1 MPGSLRIRR
10 DLEAIVRAGI
20 DGVEP
25 GRLVE
30 RVLERDDDMR
40 PIRLLSAGKAAAAMG
55 AAASRVLG
63 PRIVEGL
70 IVSPELLAPAAR
82 FATITGGHPLPTVES
97 ERAGRR
103 ALALARSVRPEE
115 RLLCLLSGGASALM
129 AAPADG
135 ISLEDKKEATGLL
148 LRAGADITT
157 LNCVRKHLSD
167 IKGGGLALRSVSG
180 CHTLAISDVVGDD
193 LAVIGS
199 GPGVP
204 DGSSFADALEA
215 LRRFGGLEAYPT
227 AVLKRLRA
235 GAQGEVPET
244 LKPSDA
250 RAACATASVIGSRID
265 AMDGACAAAR
275 RLGYQVLRIDRPVIG
290 EAREAARE
298 LLWEIAMLVGPF
310 DVPVCVV
317 SSGET
322 TVHVTGS
329 GIGGRNQELALAA
342 AADLAAFGS
351 NAALAS
357 VGTDG
362 IDGPTD
368 AAGAFVDDGT
378 VERARR
384 LGLDPAA
391 FLAANDSNR
400 LFEAL
405 GDLFV
410 TGPTGTNVGDLQIF
424 LRE

>member
-1 MPGSLRIRR
+1 
-10 DLEAIVRAGI
+10 
-20 DGVEP
+20 
-25 GRLVE
+25 
-30 RVLERDDDMR
+30 
-40 PIRLLSAGKAAAAMG
+40 
-55 AAASRVLG
+55 
-63 PRIVEGL
+63 
-70 IVSPELLAPAAR
+70 
-82 FATITGGHPLPTVES
+82 
-97 ERAGRR
+97 
-103 ALALARSVRPEE
+103 
-115 RLLCLLSGGASALM
+115 M

-135 ISLEDKKEATGLL
+135 ISLEDKKEATSLL
-148 LRAGADITT
+148 LRAGADITA

-167 IKGGGLALRSVSG
+167 LKGGGLALRSISG
-180 CHTLAISDVVGDD
+180 CHTFAISDVVGDD

-204 DGSSFADALEA
+204 DGSSFADAMEA
-215 LRRFGGLEAYPT
+215 LRQFGGVEAYPT
-227 AVLKRLRA
+227 AVRERLRA
-235 GAQGEVPET
+235 GAQGDVPET

-250 RAACATASVIGSRID
+250 RAARATASVIGNRID

-275 RLGYQVLRIDRPVIG
+275 RLGYHVVRLDRPVIG
-290 EAREAARE
+290 EAREAARG
-298 LLWEIAMLVGPF
+298 LLWEIAMMVGPF

-329 GIGGRNQELALAA
+329 GIGGRNQEFALAA
-342 AADLAAFGS
+342 ADDLAAFGS
-351 NAALAS
+351 HAAIAS

-378 VERARR
+378 VARARQ
-384 LGLDPAA
+384 LGLDPAV

-400 LFEAL
+400 FFEAL

-410 TGPTGTNVGDLQIF
+410 TGPTGTNVGDLQVF